1 MPKIP
6 RAIVDEM
13 IAHAVEEAA
22 KTDKAGFDGI
32 EACGVIHA
40 RDGVAT
46 SVHRVTNVDASRHTY
61 RMDPQEDLALQRE
74 RDQSGDA
81 LFAIYHSHVAS
92 PAYPSPTDR
101 RQAFFPPLAA
111 VETAGLAPEEIVFPE
126 ADPDRL
132 IYPDAYYVLL
142 SLQHAEPD
150 VRAYKIGGDA
160 LPVEHDVEIV

>member
-1 MPKIP
+1 MPRIP
-6 RAIVDEM
+6 RAIVEEM

-32 EACGVIHA
+32 EACGLIHA
-40 RDGVAT
+40 RDGAAT
-46 SVHRVTNVDASRHTY
+46 SAHRVTNVDASRHTY
-61 RMDPQEDLALQRE
+61 TMDPQADLKLQRE
-74 RDQSGDA
+74 RDRNGES

-111 VETAGLAPEEIVFPE
+111 VETEGLAPERIVFPD

-132 IYPDAYYVLL
+132 MYPDAYYVLV
-142 SLQHAEPD
+142 SLQHAEPA